1 MVGKLGPSTSGVVVS
16 AAASAKPVLT
26 FRNFSL
32 RCDKSDPKVS
42 FQIPWNWELIQ
53 GKKLAIISGNPYLK
67 YQLIACIA
75 GLVAPV
81 SGEAFCNGAISWPVG
96 GQGGLDKKLM
106 ISDALDFLSTVY
118 SDCLEKSRVSVD
130 EFWELLAGIEVH
142 HSLCIKELGRS
153 QKQFFYLAL
162 SMLFSF
168 DCYLIEQSKS
178 VALMSASAQSLRH
191 LFLKQL
197 EGKTLITTSVN
208 KRFRRE
214 FCADGLVLGSSG
226 EILFAGEIS
235 AATQWADQNLELF
248 REVESDG
255 ESFAMD
261 SRFQNNDSSG
271 DSDDDYL

>member
-1 MVGKLGPSTSGVVVS
+1 MGSSTSGVVVS
-16 AAASAKPVLT
+16 GTASARPVLT

-42 FQIPWNWELIQ
+42 FQTPWNWELMQ
-53 GKKLAIISGNPYLK
+53 GKKLAIISRNPFLR
-67 YQLIACIA
+67 YQLTACIA

-81 SGEAFCNGAISWPVG
+81 SGELICNGSISWPVG
-96 GQGGLDKKLM
+96 GEGGLDKKLM

-130 EFWELLAGIEVH
+130 EFWELLAGIGVH
-142 HSLCIKELGRS
+142 HSLCIKELERS

-178 VALMSASAQSLRH
+178 VALMSASAHALRP

-197 EGKTLITTSVN
+197 EGKTLITTSAN

-235 AATQWADQNLELF
+235 AATQWADQNLESS
-248 REVESDG
+248 REVESDN
-255 ESFAMD
+255 ESFSMD
-261 SRFQNNDSSG
+261 SKFQNNDSSS

>member
-16 AAASAKPVLT
+16 ATASAKPVLT

-42 FQIPWNWELIQ
+42 FQTPWNWELMQ
-53 GKKLAIISGNPYLK
+53 GKKLAIISRNPFLK

-81 SGEAFCNGAISWPVG
+81 SGELFCNCSISWPVG
-96 GQGGLDKKLM
+96 GEGGLDKKLM

-142 HSLCIKELGRS
+142 RSLCIKELGRG

-178 VALMSASAQSLRH
+178 VALMSASAQYLRH

-261 SRFQNNDSSG
+261 SRFQNNDSSS

>member
-1 MVGKLGPSTSGVVVS
+1 MVGRLGPSTSGVVVS
-16 AAASAKPVLT
+16 ATASAKPVLT

-42 FQIPWNWELIQ
+42 FQTPWNWELIQ
-53 GKKLAIISGNPYLK
+53 GKKLAIISGNPYLR

-81 SGEAFCNGAISWPVG
+81 SGEVFCNGAISWPVG
-96 GQGGLDKKLM
+96 GEGGLDKKLM

-142 HSLCIKELGRS
+142 HSLCIKELGQS

-162 SMLFSF
+162 SILFSF
-168 DCYLIEQSKS
+168 DCYLIETPKS

-248 REVESDG
+248 REVELDG

-261 SRFQNNDSSG
+261 SRFQNNDSSS

>member
-16 AAASAKPVLT
+16 ATASAKPVLT

-32 RCDKSDPKVS
+32 RCDKSDPKNS
-42 FQIPWNWELIQ
+42 FQTPWNWELMQ
-53 GKKLAIISGNPYLK
+53 GKKLAIISRNPFLK
-67 YQLIACIA
+67 YQLTACIA

-81 SGEAFCNGAISWPVG
+81 SGELFCNGSISWPVG
-96 GQGGLDKKLM
+96 GEGGLDKKLM

-142 HSLCIKELGRS
+142 HSLCIKELERS

-261 SRFQNNDSSG
+261 SRFQNNDSSS

>member
-1 MVGKLGPSTSGVVVS
+1 MVGRLGPSTSGVVVS
-16 AAASAKPVLT
+16 ATASAKPVLT

-42 FQIPWNWELIQ
+42 FQTPWNWELIQ
-53 GKKLAIISGNPYLK
+53 GKKLAIISGNPYLR

-81 SGEAFCNGAISWPVG
+81 SGEVFCNGSIGWPVG
-96 GQGGLDKKLM
+96 GEGGLDKKLM

-142 HSLCIKELGRS
+142 HSLCIKELGRG
-153 QKQFFYLAL
+153 QRQFFYLAL

-248 REVESDG
+248 REVELDG

-261 SRFQNNDSSG
+261 SRFQNNDSSS

>member
-1 MVGKLGPSTSGVVVS
+1 MGPSTSGVVVS
-16 AAASAKPVLT
+16 ATASAKPVLT

-42 FQIPWNWELIQ
+42 FQTPWNWELIQ
-53 GKKLAIISGNPYLK
+53 GKKLAIISENPYLR
-67 YQLIACIA
+67 YQLVACIA

-81 SGEAFCNGAISWPVG
+81 SGEAFCNGVISWPVG
-96 GQGGLDKKLM
+96 GEGGLDKKLM

-153 QKQFFYLAL
+153 RKQFFFLAL
-162 SMLFSF
+162 SILFSF
-168 DCYLIEQSKS
+168 DCYVIEQSKS
-178 VALMSASAQSLRH
+178 LALMSASAQSLRH

-214 FCADGLVLGSSG
+214 FCTDGLVLGSSG

-248 REVESDG
+248 REVESDN
-255 ESFAMD
+255 ESFSMD
-261 SRFQNNDSSG
+261 SKFQNNDSSS